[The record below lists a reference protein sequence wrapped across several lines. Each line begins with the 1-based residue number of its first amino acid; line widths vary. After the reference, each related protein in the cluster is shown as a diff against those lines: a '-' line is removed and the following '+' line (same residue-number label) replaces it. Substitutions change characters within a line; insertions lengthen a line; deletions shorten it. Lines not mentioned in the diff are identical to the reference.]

1 MPFSFLKLFIFV
13 WRTHNVEIIKSFEY
27 SNLELIFSQLLDFT
41 SPSCL
46 SYHFKYSNVA
56 PVYTA
61 WTMKRWLNIH
71 FIFYIE
77 IHWCNWFSIFHNAI
91 ILNDCG
97 RSTSMQVSI
106 QNQVLTLIPS
116 KLQIKIL
123 KILRHPVNWRLLQYA
138 WYNVMHT
145 WVFLWFKQQEQ
156 FDNGAALL
164 DLEVKV
170 YPTIN

>member
-1 MPFSFLKLFIFV
+1 LKLFIFV
-13 WRTHNVEIIKSFEY
+13 WWTHNAEIIKSFEY

-56 PVYTA
+56 PICTA
-61 WTMKRWLNIH
+61 WTMKRWFNIR
-71 FIFYIE
+71 FIFDIE
-77 IHWCNWFSIFHNAI
+77 IYWWNCLPKFYDAIVLNENA
-91 ILNDCG
+91 
-97 RSTSMQVSI
+97 RSRDIYVYARSYTQSVITFNSI
-106 QNQVLTLIPS
+106 QLWIQM
-116 KLQIKIL
+116 L